1 MEKNIKFEDLYNPK
15 IMNLNTEQFAFLIAL
30 NSFQGKDFKK
40 HFSLIKQYVNQRELS
55 DDQLIKFENFI

>member
-40 HFSLIKQYVNQRELS
+40 HFSLIKQYVNQR
-55 DDQLIKFENFI
+55 N